1 MKKIAL
7 LLVIIIAATLL
18 IAAAPAQTVPTASA
32 TPSVGGAPMI
42 CFDQSRH
49 KFVPC
54 RVYAGEPGMEKV
66 VSFNYPFFSTR
77 FVRNSNLK
85 FVGAQRI
92 GCAVFYMYVGT
103 YRTPIGC
110 SFRSQY

>member
-1 MKKIAL
+1 MKKITL
-7 LLVIIIAATLL
+7 LLIIIIAATLL
-18 IAAAPAQTVPTASA
+18 IAAAPAQTAPTAS
-32 TPSVGGAPMI
+32 TTISVGRAPMI

-54 RVYAGEPGMEKV
+54 RVYTGEPGMEKV

-92 GCAVFYMYVGT
+92 GCATFYLYVAN
-103 YRTPIGC
+103 YKTPIGC
-110 SFRSQY
+110 SFRYQY